1 MTCFDKAREDYKRSI
16 EAVEE
21 TRGQIIQEAHRIS
34 FFGVD
39 KMRVYRDLIL
49 LLVRR
54 EQIRDLQAG
63 LEFAERSKTRSFLD
77 SLALTPLSAP
87 VSLPLGLVQK
97 ERALIEEYRTLLD
110 ALQRA
115 VKLESLRRIRSRFL
129 QVKDELQAIWSNL
142 TVVAP
147 EFVALRRAS
156 PLTFEEVK
164 SCLQNV

>member
-1 MTCFDKAREDYKRSI
+1 MGLCYQRLGNLPAALDSQNDAVKIAERLTTPDLTWRVRYGRGRTYELMTCFDKAREDYKRSI

-110 ALQRA
+110 A
-115 VKLESLRRIRSRFL
+115 
-129 QVKDELQAIWSNL
+129 
-142 TVVAP
+142 
-147 EFVALRRAS
+147 
-156 PLTFEEVK
+156 
-164 SCLQNV
+164 